1 VTTNVGSHQS
11 GRLVRPYAITGG
23 RVGNEL
29 SPMALEAL
37 VTATPG
43 GAQMIDHLAYERAEI
58 VRLTESPT
66 AVVEIAALLEVPIG
80 VVRVLVDDLVE
91 IGAVNVAG
99 PTVDSFDSDGE
110 DYPDL
115 LQRLL
120 DGIKAL

>member
-1 VTTNVGSHQS
+1 
-11 GRLVRPYAITGG
+11 
-23 RVGNEL
+23 
-29 SPMALEAL
+29 MALEAL

-91 IGAVNVAG
+91 ISAVNVAD
-99 PTVDSFDSDGE
+99 PTVDSFDPDGE
-110 DYPDL
+110 DYADL